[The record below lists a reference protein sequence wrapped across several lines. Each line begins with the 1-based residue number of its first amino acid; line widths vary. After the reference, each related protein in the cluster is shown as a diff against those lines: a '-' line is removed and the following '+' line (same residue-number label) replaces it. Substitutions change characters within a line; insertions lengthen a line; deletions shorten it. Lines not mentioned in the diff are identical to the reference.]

1 MIPVLSCAAH
11 AALARLV
18 KGGDPSW
25 PDARLVRECLRGS
38 EEAWS
43 ALLDKY
49 KNLVYS
55 IPLKQGMS
63 RDAAGDVFQ
72 RVCLLLLSELPHLR
86 KAEALP
92 MWLIRV
98 TARECGRWRAQERPH
113 GSGEEPAAL
122 AQAEDGRPL
131 PEETLAQLAEE
142 QELREAVR
150 GLSPRCRELV
160 TMLFFEDPP
169 RSYADAARTLGLAS
183 NSVAFIRARCLAR
196 LRKDL
201 EKARPR

>member
-1 MIPVLSCAAH
+1 M
-11 AALARLV
+11 
-18 KGGDPSW
+18 KGHDPSW

-49 KNLVYS
+49 KNLVFS

-72 RVCLLLLSELPHLR
+72 RVCMLLLSELPHIR
-86 KAEALP
+86 KPEALP

-98 TARECGRWRAQERPH
+98 TARECQRWRSQEQPY
-113 GSGEEPAAL
+113 GASAEAAAL
-122 AQAEDGRPL
+122 AEDERPL
-131 PEETLAQLAEE
+131 PEETLAQLGEE
-142 QELREAVR
+142 QELRDAVM
-150 GLSPRCRELV
+150 GLSPRCRDLV

-169 RSYADAARTLGLAS
+169 RSYVDAARALGLAS
-183 NSVAFIRARCLAR
+183 NSVAFMRARCLAR

-201 EKARPR
+201 EKSRAR